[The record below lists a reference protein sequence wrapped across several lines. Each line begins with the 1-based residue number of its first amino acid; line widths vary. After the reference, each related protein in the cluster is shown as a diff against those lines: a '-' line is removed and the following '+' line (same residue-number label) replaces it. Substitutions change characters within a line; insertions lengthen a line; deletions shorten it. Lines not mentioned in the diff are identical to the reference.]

1 MGGSIWESESFTASE
16 RGSVKFKYCRRK
28 IFWGV
33 IEDLVKRGLSSDVAI
48 DRVYTECG
56 GPNVKVNDVI
66 AQLKQVRRTGNN
78 ALHMYLAA

>member
-1 MGGSIWESESFTASE
+1 M
-16 RGSVKFKYCRRK
+16 
-28 IFWGV
+28 
-33 IEDLVKRGLSSDVAI
+33 KRGLSSDVAI